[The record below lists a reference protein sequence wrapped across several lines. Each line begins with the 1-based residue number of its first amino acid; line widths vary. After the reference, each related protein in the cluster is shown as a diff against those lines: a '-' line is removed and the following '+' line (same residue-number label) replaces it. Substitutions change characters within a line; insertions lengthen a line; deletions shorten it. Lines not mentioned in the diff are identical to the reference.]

1 MTPNSPFKKSNYSTS
16 MCDDSFTEFEN
27 AEDFLAAPIRAPKRL
42 RFDRMEDRP
51 EDMSVEGEGM
61 TMEEVESVVEEEISR
76 EVFVVDIMQPVG
88 DRFNLTLNTGM
99 TFRASLSLRPSTALV
114 SECLD
119 AIKYCF
125 SMNTGTTG
133 WFRSK

>member
-1 MTPNSPFKKSNYSTS
+1 MIPNSPFKKTNYSTS

-27 AEDFLAAPIRAPKRL
+27 AEDFLSAPIRTPKRL
-42 RFDRMEDRP
+42 RFDRMEDRT
-51 EDMSVEGEGM
+51 EDMSVEGDVMMEGDRS
-61 TMEEVESVVEEEISR
+61 TDREETSK
-76 EVFVVDIMQPVG
+76 EVFVVDIIQPVG
-88 DRFNLTLNTGM
+88 DRFNLTLNSGM

-125 SMNTGTTG
+125 SVNAGTTG
-133 WFRSK
+133 